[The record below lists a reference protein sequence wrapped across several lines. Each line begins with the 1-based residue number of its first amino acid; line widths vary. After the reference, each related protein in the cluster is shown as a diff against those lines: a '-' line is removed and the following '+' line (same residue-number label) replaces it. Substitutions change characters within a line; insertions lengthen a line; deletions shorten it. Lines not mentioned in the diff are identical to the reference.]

1 MSITIQKNTQE
12 EIRISR
18 QDYKGHDVVNVRV
31 WYLAKDGEKHP
42 TKKGVAFSAALL
54 PEIQNAL
61 TELSKQNGGAP

>member
-1 MSITIQKNTQE
+1 MTVTIQKNTQE

-18 QDYKGHDVVNVRV
+18 EDFKGHDVVNLRV

-54 PEIQNAL
+54 PDIQQAL
-61 TELSKQNGGAP
+61 AEMAQEGGAL